1 MADIQ
6 ADYETMAQMAKIFR
20 NGSKQLGDTSKSMED
35 LAGKMEGGV
44 LLGAGG
50 DMFAN
55 ALRARLSPRIK
66 KLQDKFN
73 ELAQD
78 VAASEADIKQAD
90 KNGADR
96 FR

>member
-1 MADIQ
+1 VADIQ
-6 ADYETMAQMAKIFR
+6 ANYETLTEMSKIFR
-20 NGSKQLGDTSKSMED
+20 NGARQLGDTSKSMED
-35 LAGKMEGGV
+35 LAGKMEGGA

-50 DMFAN
+50 DLFAN

-78 VAASEADIKQAD
+78 VAASEADMKQAD